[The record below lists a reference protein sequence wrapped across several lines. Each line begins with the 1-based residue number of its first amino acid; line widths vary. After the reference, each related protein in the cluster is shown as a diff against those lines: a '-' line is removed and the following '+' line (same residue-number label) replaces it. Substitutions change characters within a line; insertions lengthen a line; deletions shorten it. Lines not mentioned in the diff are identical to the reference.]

1 MHAAQGTA
9 ERKRLVHPDV
19 VGGGCRAAKTPGA
32 LSGRQ
37 PSGVLRLGEVV
48 ARLDAALR
56 VAARRVPPLT
66 KPGGT
71 GLDGGDNGGL
81 QLGGDSGQC
90 SGPAMRLLVI
100 EDEPKVADA
109 LASGLE
115 EEGFRAS
122 VARDGLDGCHRALT
136 EPWDL
141 VILDLFLPGMDG
153 LEVLRRLRAA
163 EVRTRVLILTA
174 QDAVED
180 RVRGL
185 EAGADDYL
193 AKPFAFEELLARVRA
208 LLRRGRDLAPEVL
221 QVADLELDPRRR
233 RVTRGGR
240 LVELTAREFD
250 VLAYLVRH
258 AGEVV
263 SRSRLV
269 ENVWDENFDSLS
281 NVVDVTLYHLRT
293 KVDRGFP
300 KPLIRTL
307 RGAGYVLQDPE
318 QSA

>member
-1 MHAAQGTA
+1 
-9 ERKRLVHPDV
+9 
-19 VGGGCRAAKTPGA
+19 
-32 LSGRQ
+32 
-37 PSGVLRLGEVV
+37 
-48 ARLDAALR
+48 
-56 VAARRVPPLT
+56 
-66 KPGGT
+66 
-71 GLDGGDNGGL
+71 
-81 QLGGDSGQC
+81 
-90 SGPAMRLLVI
+90 
-100 EDEPKVADA
+100 
-109 LASGLE
+109 
-115 EEGFRAS
+115 
-122 VARDGLDGCHRALT
+122 
-136 EPWDL
+136 
-141 VILDLFLPGMDG
+141 
-153 LEVLRRLRAA
+153 LRRLRAA

>member
-1 MHAAQGTA
+1 
-9 ERKRLVHPDV
+9 
-19 VGGGCRAAKTPGA
+19 
-32 LSGRQ
+32 
-37 PSGVLRLGEVV
+37 
-48 ARLDAALR
+48 
-56 VAARRVPPLT
+56 
-66 KPGGT
+66 
-71 GLDGGDNGGL
+71 
-81 QLGGDSGQC
+81 
-90 SGPAMRLLVI
+90 MRLLVI